1 MKAEREAK
9 KNMKMMAAAEKL
21 KHMSPKMPKPSK
33 RKDGKEDK
41 KMMGN
46 KVLTKVKGDKY

>member
-1 MKAEREAK
+1 VRKEKEMKK
-9 KNMKMMAAAEKL
+9 DMKMMAAAEKL

-46 KVLTKVKGDKY
+46 KVLTKAKGDKY